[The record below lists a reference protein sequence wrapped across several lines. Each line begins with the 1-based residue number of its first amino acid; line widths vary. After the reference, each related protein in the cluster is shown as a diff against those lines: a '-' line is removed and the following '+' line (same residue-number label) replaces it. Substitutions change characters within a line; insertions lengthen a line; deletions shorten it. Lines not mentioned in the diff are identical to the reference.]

1 MASDAIA
8 VDFERRFG
16 SFENALEIRSTLLV
30 KNKYMSRSNFES
42 EQQDDWEYGQAQ
54 KLTNERT
61 GGLDEDNEDEV
72 EVEEEYGE

>member
-1 MASDAIA
+1 
-8 VDFERRFG
+8 
-16 SFENALEIRSTLLV
+16 
-30 KNKYMSRSNFES
+30 MSRSNFES